1 MKKKWSFIIVS
12 PRQSKGGAIVL
23 HVLCR
28 ELIKLGYDA
37 KIFYKEGCS
46 FKKNKCLFWCEYL
59 YFVIKDVVKNLLIP
73 FSFLFHKTNFLDGY
87 VYKPVKGVKRKVFP
101 FFAKDNTIVV
111 YPEIEY
117 GNFLEAK
124 YVVRWFLYY
133 NRFENDENAY
143 GKSDLFFCFRKIFN
157 DVKLNPLCREL
168 SFNNF
173 DWDLYKQT
181 NFKQRQ
187 GVCFIIRKGNT
198 RNDLPKS
205 FDGIIVDQLS
215 EKEKVKVFNSCEYCI
230 SYDTQTFYTTI
241 ATVCGCKTIII
252 PEIGKT
258 RSDYLKN
265 DERKFGVSY
274 GYSVEEI
281 EYAEKTREKIFE
293 KLGEIENLNKKNV
306 DYFIEEIIKTF
317 GEKK

>member
-1 MKKKWSFIIVS
+1 M
-12 PRQSKGGAIVL
+12 
-23 HVLCR
+23 
-28 ELIKLGYDA
+28 
-37 KIFYKEGCS
+37 
-46 FKKNKCLFWCEYL
+46 
-59 YFVIKDVVKNLLIP
+59 
-73 FSFLFHKTNFLDGY
+73 
-87 VYKPVKGVKRKVFP
+87 
-101 FFAKDNTIVV
+101 
-111 YPEIEY
+111 
-117 GNFLEAK
+117 
-124 YVVRWFLYY
+124 
-133 NRFENDENAY
+133 
-143 GKSDLFFCFRKIFN
+143 
-157 DVKLNPLCREL
+157 CREL

-265 DERKFGVSY
+265 NDKKYGVSY
-274 GYSVEEI
+274 GYSAEEI
-281 EYAEKTREKIFE
+281 EYAEKTRAKMFE
-293 KLGEIENLNKKNV
+293 KLGEINELNKQNV
-306 DYFIEEIIKTF
+306 NYFIEEITKTF
-317 GEKK
+317 GDNK